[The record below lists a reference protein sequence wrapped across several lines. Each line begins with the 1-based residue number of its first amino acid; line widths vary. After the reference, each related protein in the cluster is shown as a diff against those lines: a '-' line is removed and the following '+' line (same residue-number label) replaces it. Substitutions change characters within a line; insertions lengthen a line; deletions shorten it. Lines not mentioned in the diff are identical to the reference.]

1 VIEQCA
7 APRRSHRPLV
17 VAVLLAA
24 LLGLAELP
32 FAAFM
37 ADDFIQLGELEGVSP
52 CTWLGPLQLYTIS
65 DGVPEHV
72 RAMQDAGAFPWFFGT
87 DFKMAFFRPLSSALL
102 AVDHAVW
109 GLWPVGYR
117 LQGACW
123 FIALVASLGLVL
135 RRALP
140 GPIGTLA
147 LIVFTISGIHA
158 SLFWNATRHIVIA
171 GALGMIALAAHV
183 HWRETGWRSG
193 RILSVVGF
201 ALSLTAS
208 EAALGIMA
216 YLFAYEACSA
226 PGDGKERSRAVGP
239 ELVLLAAYLA
249 MYLLTGLGAAGGGGY
264 ADPLKA
270 PVAFLVQL
278 PARWL
283 FLVGAL
289 IGGGGADL
297 WILRPDLRW
306 ALTLLGGALV
316 LAVALLLRA
325 VWASA
330 SEEDRRGSRWLI
342 AGAAAAAVPFVGT
355 PIGSRC
361 LVLPMLGG
369 SVAIAFVLQR
379 GWKALRHRPGVGH
392 KVVSAGCVLLAVIHL
407 GIAPIARL
415 ASPYVMR
422 EVLHERLVTAMQQ
435 VELDPERLAR
445 QRVVVLRA
453 PDFIVGL
460 HPFFFRTLYR
470 LPMPRS
476 WRTLSWA
483 PYPHR
488 FTHTA
493 AETLEL
499 ALVDGQLEA
508 PSLAVGDVVELD
520 GMRATVL
527 ARGSRGPSRVEFA
540 FDRPLDDPGL
550 YFLTWRAGRL
560 QHVVLPAIGQEI
572 SL

>member
-1 VIEQCA
+1 
-7 APRRSHRPLV
+7 
-17 VAVLLAA
+17 VAVFLAA

-37 ADDFIQLGELEGVSP
+37 ADDLFQLGALEGVSP
-52 CTWLGPLQLYTIS
+52 CTWLGAWRLYTIS

-72 RAMQDAGAFPWFFGT
+72 RAMQDAGAFPWFFGP
-87 DFKMAFFRPLSSALL
+87 DFNMAFFRPLSSALL
-102 AVDHAVW
+102 AADHAVW

-123 FIALVASLGLVL
+123 FIALVAGLGLVL

-147 LIVFTISGIHA
+147 LIVFAISGIHA
-158 SLFWNATRHIVIA
+158 SLFWNAARHIVIA
-171 GALGMIALAAHV
+171 GALGTIALAAHV
-183 HWRETGWRSG
+183 RWRETGWRSG
-193 RILSVVGF
+193 RVLSVVGF
-201 ALSLTAS
+201 ALSLAAS
-208 EAALGIMA
+208 EAALAVLA
-216 YLFAYEACSA
+216 YLFAYEACGA
-226 PGDGKERSRAVGP
+226 PGDGKERWRAVSPALG
-239 ELVLLAAYLA
+239 LLAGYLA
-249 MYLLTGLGAAGGGGY
+249 MFQLTGLGAVGGGY
-264 ADPLKA
+264 VDPLRA

-283 FLVGAL
+283 FLIGAV

-297 WILRPDLRW
+297 WILRPDLRS

-316 LAVALLLRA
+316 VAVALLLRM
-325 VWASA
+325 VWASG
-330 SEEDRRGSRWLI
+330 SDEERRGSRWLI
-342 AGAAAAAVPFVGT
+342 AGAAAAAIPFAGT

-379 GWKALRHRPGVGH
+379 WWTVLRPRRGVRW
-392 KVVSAGCVLLAVIHL
+392 KVVSAGCVVLAVIHL
-407 GIAPIARL
+407 GIAPLARL

-422 EVLHERLVTAMQQ
+422 EVIHERLVTAMQQ

-453 PDFIVGL
+453 PDFIMGL

-483 PYPHR
+483 PCPHR
-488 FTHTA
+488 FTRTSA
-493 AETLEL
+493 DTLEL
-499 ALVDGQLEA
+499 VLVDGQLDA
-508 PSLAVGDVVELD
+508 PGLAVGDVVALD
-520 GMRATVL
+520 GMRAKVL
-527 ARGSRGPSRVEFA
+527 ARDGRGPTRVEFQ
-540 FDRPLDDPGL
+540 FDRSLDDPGL

-560 QHVVLPAIGQEI
+560 QHVVLPPIGREI